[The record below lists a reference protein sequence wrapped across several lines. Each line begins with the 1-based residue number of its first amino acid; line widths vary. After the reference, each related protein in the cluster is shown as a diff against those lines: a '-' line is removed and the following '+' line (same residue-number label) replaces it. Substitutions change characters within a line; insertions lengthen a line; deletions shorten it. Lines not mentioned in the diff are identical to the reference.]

1 MTTERPFKVI
11 ALDHIVI
18 RVRDLQRM
26 VAFYRDVL
34 GCPVERE
41 LESVS
46 MVQLR
51 AGVSLIDLVDSQ
63 GPLGGEEPQPGPGT
77 GRNMHHYCI
86 RIAPFDGEAVRAH
99 LIAHGVQ
106 PGEVDDRYGAEGT
119 GKSLYFED
127 PEGNTVELKAP
138 VP

>member
-1 MTTERPFKVI
+1 MTDERPFEIV

-18 RVRDLQRM
+18 RVGDLDRM

-34 GCPVERE
+34 GCPVERV
-41 LESVS
+41 LEEAA

-51 AGVSLIDLVDSQ
+51 AGASLIDLVDSQ
-63 GPLGGEEPQPGPGT
+63 GPLGGDEPSPAAGS

-86 RIAPFDGEAVRAH
+86 RVSPFDGERVRAH
-99 LIAHGVQ
+99 LKAHGIR
-106 PGEVDDRYGAEGT
+106 PGEVADRYGAEGM

-138 VP
+138 VG